1 MEFLKK
7 SKIFAGLVIVC
18 LLGIAVWIYSNI
30 LFVFRPLEAIFSSV
44 FLPVLI
50 SIFIFYIFLPF
61 FNWVKRRTKKKSIAL
76 YATLLLIVFAAYL
89 IIQVI
94 GPALAYEMGRFIN
107 QIPVIINLVIDNID
121 HSYLEEL
128 FGPFIDSIDISQ
140 ASNFALQF
148 ITGATNSLTSLI
160 SIVSHSAIVLFT
172 IPLLLV
178 YMFNDGEKVPDFLA
192 NKTPKKY
199 QGLMRQLC
207 SDFHQAA
214 SAYIGGKLLVC
225 SYVAVSSYLIFSLLG
240 LQNALLLGL
249 ICGVLDII
257 PYFGPFIGAAPAFLF
272 ALSLDIRTAIL
283 LVVGITIIQLGES
296 YLVSPLVM
304 NKVLHIHPII
314 AVFLLL
320 IAGNLLGFVGMI
332 VALPVYSIIMAM
344 SGTLLRFFQERKLE
358 RSVIDKESL

>member
-1 MEFLKK
+1 MKFLQK
-7 SKIFAGLVIVC
+7 SKIFASLVIIC
-18 LLGIAVWIYSNI
+18 LIGLAIWIFSNI

-50 SIFIFYIFLPF
+50 SVFIFYIFLPF
-61 FNWVKRRTKKKSIAL
+61 FNWINKLTNRKAVAL
-76 YATLLLIVFAAYL
+76 YSTLLLIVFAAYL

-94 GPALAYEMGRFIN
+94 APALAAEMGRFIG
-107 QIPVIINLVIDNID
+107 QVPVIINLVIDNID
-121 HSYLEEL
+121 HSYMRDL
-128 FGPFIDSIDISQ
+128 FEPLVESVNFSQ
-140 ASNFALQF
+140 VGNFAMQF
-148 ITGATNSLTSLI
+148 LTGATNSLTSLI
-160 SIVSHSAIVLFT
+160 SIVSHSAIILFT

-178 YMFNDGEKVPDFLA
+178 YMFKDGEKIPGFLSE
-192 NKTPKKY
+192 KSPQKY
-199 QGLMRQLC
+199 RSLILQLC
-207 SDFHQAA
+207 DDFHQAA

-225 SYVAVSSYLIFSLLG
+225 SYVAISSYLVFSLLG

-272 ALSLDIRTAIL
+272 ALSQDIQTSLLLIL
-283 LVVGITIIQLGES
+283 GITVIQFGES

-332 VALPVYSIIMAM
+332 VALPVYSIIVAM
-344 SGTLLRFFQERKLE
+344 SRTIIHYWQQRRISDVAPEE
-358 RSVIDKESL
+358 E

>member
-1 MEFLKK
+1 M
-7 SKIFAGLVIVC
+7 
-18 LLGIAVWIYSNI
+18 
-30 LFVFRPLEAIFSSV
+30 
-44 FLPVLI
+44 
-50 SIFIFYIFLPF
+50 
-61 FNWVKRRTKKKSIAL
+61 
-76 YATLLLIVFAAYL
+76 
-89 IIQVI
+89 
-94 GPALAYEMGRFIN
+94 
-107 QIPVIINLVIDNID
+107 
-121 HSYLEEL
+121 
-128 FGPFIDSIDISQ
+128 
-140 ASNFALQF
+140 QF

-178 YMFNDGEKVPDFLA
+178 YMFKDGEKVPDFLA